1 MLTEERFKY
10 ILDKIR
16 IKGTVKLKD
25 LVSELDVSEST
36 IRRDL
41 DDLEEKGLVKRV
53 HGGAVGTKGNLAYD
67 NTITERSTRFVNEK
81 KKIAEYCAGIIEDG
95 DFIYLDSGTTTYEII
110 PYLRGK
116 DVIVVTNGVYNVE
129 MLLENNVRTYLIGG
143 EIKNVTKSVVGEQA
157 MKQIQDFRF
166 SKSFI
171 GSNGITFDASIT
183 TPDISESMIKRE
195 AINKSETAYILADS
209 SKFGKVSFS
218 KVCDLE
224 EVIIVTD
231 AKKEDI
237 DEDVYNAT
245 TVITVD

>member
-25 LVSELDVSEST
+25 LVSELKVSEST

-41 DDLEEKGLVKRV
+41 DELEEKGLVKRV
-53 HGGAVGTKGNLAYD
+53 HGGAVGTKSNLAYD
-67 NTITERSTRFVNEK
+67 NTITERITRFVNEK
-81 KKIAEYCAGIIEDG
+81 KKIASYCASLIQDG

-129 MLLENNVRTYLIGG
+129 RLLENNIRTYLIGG

-157 MKQIQDFRF
+157 IKQLQDFRF

-171 GSNGITFDASIT
+171 GANGITFDAAIT
-183 TPDISESMIKRE
+183 TPDISESMVKRE
-195 AINKSETAYILADS
+195 AIRKSEEAYIVADS

-218 KVCDLE
+218 KICDLDD
-224 EVIIVTD
+224 VTIVTD

-237 DEDVYNAT
+237 DNDLYNLT
-245 TVITVD
+245 TVITAE